1 MNIDPDDKDL
11 YIFELTSKRSLHW
24 CLNKF
29 EKFPLNFVSKGRPYC
44 FLSNEPSTCIL
55 WKILFEKISF
65 WKRTNSAICMYLCT
79 IVTMPLYLTEKPRNV
94 IFRILLEYIR
104 HNIWNLHGFSQ
115 NSLKSQKS
123 YQNFSYPIWI
133 SRFFFVYL
141 LSLDID
147 FN

>member
-1 MNIDPDDKDL
+1 MVLEKIWKISSEFCL
-11 YIFELTSKRSLHW
+11 KRSTLLFSLQRAINVH
-24 CLNKF
+24 LMKNTF
-29 EKFPLNFVSKGRPYC
+29 RENFIFIKRVIFSEFFYNC
-44 FLSNEPSTCIL
+44 
-55 WKILFEKISF
+55 F

-79 IVTMPLYLTEKPRNV
+79 IVTMPLYLTEKPRNI

-104 HNIWNLHGFSQ
+104 HNIWNLNGFSQ
-115 NSLKSQKS
+115 NSLN
-123 YQNFSYPIWI
+123 QNFSYPIWI